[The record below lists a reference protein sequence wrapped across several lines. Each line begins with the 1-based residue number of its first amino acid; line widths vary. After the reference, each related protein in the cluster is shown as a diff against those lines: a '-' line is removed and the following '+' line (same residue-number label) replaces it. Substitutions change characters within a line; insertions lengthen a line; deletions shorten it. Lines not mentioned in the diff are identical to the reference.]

1 MINNIKEVIG
11 LKKDKEKDKEKEVLA
26 HRLGLRS
33 KIIIYTLISISVTIL
48 FEMCLVINMRV
59 ISNLL
64 NKHHT
69 SNVIS
74 VDKNQ
79 NKINEY
85 DNKVLIYESE
95 NKPYYKDG
103 NIVFN
108 IEKLLYNRV
117 KGVKTINV
125 AFILKIVIC
134 FLSGIA
140 VFIYVFFKL
149 TKRITDNAKRIDKG
163 IDNFARGDYS
173 ELISVNGSDE
183 LANIAKNVN
192 LLAKQFEKIIE
203 DEHNT
208 EVTKNELITSIA
220 HDLRTPITSIMGYLE
235 LINTKQL
242 DEQTKDR
249 YLKIA
254 YEKSLRLER
263 LIEDLFTY
271 TKFSLGQFTTNFAML
286 DLVKLIEQLVDEFY
300 PRIMDEELDY
310 EFYCECKS
318 IMIEADGELLA
329 RLFANLLSN
338 SLKYGKDGKTLR
350 ISVSKEDEYGIVKIT
365 NFGKTIPPYE
375 LDRIFDRFYRL
386 ENSRSR
392 TTGGSGLGLSI
403 VKQIT
408 EIHCGEISVTSG
420 KNGTSFIVKL
430 PLRQKEI

>member
-11 LKKDKEKDKEKEVLA
+11 LKKDKEKEVLA

-108 IEKLLYNRV
+108 IEKLLYKRV

-125 AFILKIVIC
+125 AFILKIIMC

-149 TKRITDNAKRIDKG
+149 IKRITDNAKRIDKG
-163 IDNFARGDYS
+163 IDNFTKGDYS